1 MRKRPHF
8 FHDITSKSYFSEMQN
23 NDSNIRF
30 PGPKFD
36 RFVFTNKL
44 WVKTLGVRFPEKAFK
59 MNGQSP
65 NYYVIFLS
73 HF

>member
-1 MRKRPHF
+1 
-8 FHDITSKSYFSEMQN
+8 MQN

-44 WVKTLGVRFPEKAFK
+44 WVKTLQESDFQKKRLK
-59 MNGQSP
+59 
-65 NYYVIFLS
+65 
-73 HF
+73 